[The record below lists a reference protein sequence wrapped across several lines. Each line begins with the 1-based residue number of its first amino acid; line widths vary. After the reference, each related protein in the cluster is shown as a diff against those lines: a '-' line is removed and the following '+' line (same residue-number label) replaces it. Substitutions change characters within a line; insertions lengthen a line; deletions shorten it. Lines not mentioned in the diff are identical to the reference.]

1 VVAAAVQATTMV
13 ARHDETSITAT
24 TFPMTLHRRAVS
36 AQDVVRARHIL
47 GGDTGQAN
55 SSERFSF
62 EQGQRIPAG
71 QLVPYAKEVLLRAD
85 MPEWSTSDIQLIRI
99 GDFQLVAIP
108 GEVFVEFGLTIKEA
122 SPTPHTAIV
131 SLANDYVGYMPTA
144 EAFSQGG
151 YETWGARSAWTAPGT
166 GEAIC
171 QEIVA
176 RMPLLDQRQPIQHH

>member
-1 VVAAAVQATTMV
+1 
-13 ARHDETSITAT
+13 
-24 TFPMTLHRRAVS
+24 
-36 AQDVVRARHIL
+36 
-47 GGDTGQAN
+47 
-55 SSERFSF
+55 
-62 EQGQRIPAG
+62 
-71 QLVPYAKEVLLRAD
+71 
-85 MPEWSTSDIQLIRI
+85 MPEWGTSDIQLIRI

-151 YETWGARSAWTAPGT
+151 YETWGARSAWPAPGT

-176 RMPLLDQRQPIQHH
+176 RMPLLDQRQPIQHR